1 MEPKFIKQH
10 HPELFSWKEL
20 EYLINIRPL
29 MTQKRSHILFEEET
43 YFKWRSTGWQ
53 KDKNCYPPTLI
64 RKLIEENICY
74 FTDMSRCTEK
84 INAFAKSLEDEYEHQ
99 TDAHIYMCR
108 NIELEHPFGAHFDTS
123 HNVIV
128 QCEGTTNFKV
138 WNRVD
143 PKSNYTKMTPEELPG
158 EPVLDV
164 EMEPGDAIWIPMYY
178 PHLAT
183 SRTKRLSVSF
193 AINKNPLKEGFE
205 DREWVRI

>member
-1 MEPKFIKQH
+1 MEPKFIKQY

-138 WNRVD
+138 WNGVD

-164 EMEPGDAIWIPMYY
+164 EMEPGDAIWIPMYH